1 MAYIVYI
8 IRVLV
13 RALGY
18 PLRRLRRPPD
28 YVLFTLEGAYPD
40 IPLPKQGFLQR
51 RLTPKR
57 MSLMELGRQFDRV
70 ARDSR
75 VRGVVL
81 HLVGPKLS
89 IAQQQTVRGFI
100 RRLRESGKRVVAWS
114 SGYDMGGYYIAA
126 AADEVLLA
134 PGGTVGPL
142 GLAHGYVFLADA
154 LSRVGLE
161 ADFVQ
166 ISPYKTAADMLT
178 RSEMSA
184 EARKMAE
191 WLIEDT
197 YSTIVADVSRDRDL
211 VPDRVRALIDGAPYT
226 DEEALAAGAVD
237 GIMNQEELP
246 ARLAEAG
253 RPARIAPF
261 SACRRKLPPE
271 PLARPGGYLALIR
284 IEGMIVDGHSSRPPT
299 PTPRIPLLLE
309 PRTGDLTVVQQ
320 VRRVLRDKRAKALV
334 LFIDSEGGSS
344 TASEAMVAALR
355 QLTGRKPVVVCMSSI
370 AASGGYY
377 VATPA
382 VHIVAQPGT
391 LTGSIGV
398 LAGKLVSARLL
409 ERLLI
414 NREVIQRGEHATFF
428 GMERPFTAEERA
440 QMVTLINRVYDLFLD
455 RVSDGRGMS
464 KEEIDAIGGGRVWTG
479 KQALAHGLVD
489 ALGGLDAALAK
500 ARELGGLSPR
510 SPVREIPVPKRD
522 NAPIPSTA
530 ALLSYAAVGMEPFRT
545 GKALC
550 LSPLLEVNDV
560 VI

>member
-1 MAYIVYI
+1 MTLFVYIVRVI
-8 IRVLV
+8 FRVLSHPF
-13 RALGY
+13 RL
-18 PLRRLRRPPD
+18 LRRPPD

-57 MSLMELGRQFDRV
+57 VSLMDLGQQFDRV

-75 VRGVVL
+75 VRGVIL
-81 HLVGPKLS
+81 H
-89 IAQQQTVRGFI
+89 IAGLKGSMAQLQTLRGFI
-100 RRLRESGKRVVAWS
+100 RKLKQGGKRVIAWA
-114 SGYDMGGYYIAA
+114 SGYDMGGYYVAA

-134 PGGTVGPL
+134 RGGGIGPL
-142 GLAHGYVFLADA
+142 GLARGYVFLADA

-184 EARKMAE
+184 EARRMAE
-191 WLIEDT
+191 WLIDDT
-197 YSTIVADVSRDRDL
+197 YSTIVADVSCDRNL

-226 DEEALAAGAVD
+226 DEEALTAGAID

-246 ARLAEAG
+246 DHLAEAG

-261 SACRRKLPPE
+261 SACRGKLMPR
-271 PLARPGGYLALIR
+271 PLVRPGGYLALIR
-284 IEGMIVDGHSSRPPT
+284 VEGTIVDGHSSRPPT

-320 VRRVLRDKRAKALV
+320 VRRVLRDRRAKAIL
-334 LFIDSEGGSS
+334 LFIDSGGGSA
-344 TASEAMVAALR
+344 TASEAMASALH
-355 QLTGRKPVVVCMSSI
+355 QLAEKKPVIVYMASV

-391 LTGSIGV
+391 ITGSIGV

-409 ERLLI
+409 KRLLI
-414 NREVIQRGEHATFF
+414 NREIIQRGEHATFF
-428 GMERPFTAEERA
+428 WTERPFTAEERA
-440 QMVTLINRVYDLFLD
+440 RLFTSIRRTYDLFLD
-455 RVSDGRGMS
+455 RVSDGRWLS
-464 KEEIDAIGGGRVWTG
+464 KEEINAIGGGRVWTG

-500 ARELGGLSPR
+500 ARELAGLSPR
-510 SPVREIPVPKRD
+510 SPVREVPVPKRD
-522 NAPIPSTA
+522 NAPIPSTV
-530 ALLSYAAVGMEPFRT
+530 ALLSYAAAGMEPFRT
-545 GKALC
+545 RKALC